1 MNLYIGNLSYNLSES
16 ELENEF
22 KTFGPVKSVK
32 IITDRETG
40 QSKGFGF
47 LEMESSEAG
56 LDAIKE
62 LNGKNIKGREIRV
75 NEARPK
81 TNLLIFNL

>member
-1 MNLYIGNLSYNLSES
+1 MNLYIGNLSYNLSET

-22 KTFGPVKSVK
+22 KAFGSVKSVK

-47 LEMESSEAG
+47 LEMDSSEAG

-81 TNLLIFNL
+81 N